1 MGMRTSKQARK
12 REKRVRRGPRYWV
25 LSIGAMG
32 ALVAFTVGDSRAVA
46 VGYARGAKAAAFA
59 QTQGQ
64 TRAQVRRFDIPA
76 GTLEAVLKQFESLTG
91 LGVLIPDEKMRELPS
106 QGVAGAY
113 TPEQALAQLLSGTG
127 VTFRRT
133 DALTLTLEIQ
143 AAPESVEVVDRA
155 TTISSPKYTEPLRD
169 IPQTITVIPK
179 AIIEQQGATTLRDVL
194 RNVPGLTMTAGEG
207 GAPAGDNLTLRGFSA
222 RNDIFVDGVR
232 DLGPQSRDP
241 FNLEQVEVVKGPGS
255 AYTGRGSA
263 GGAINLTSK
272 TPGLTPAFGGTL
284 SLGNAG
290 MKRATADLNAPLA
303 RLGLGE
309 RTAFRLSLLAHDAGV
324 AGRDVVEEE
333 RWGVAP
339 SLAFNVGRRT
349 RVTLSYFH
357 LSQDNIS
364 DYGIPWVP
372 NTNNVLVE
380 YRDRPAPVPRDTF
393 YGFRDRD
400 HEKLRSSLTTFRLE
414 HDFDD
419 RLRLTNQL
427 RYGHST
433 RDSMATPPR
442 FANVNS
448 TVINREMRSWLTE
461 DDIWDNQTDMRASF
475 ETGPISHMLVTGL
488 ALTRERNVR
497 RTRTAPNAQTT
508 LLNPNPNDVFT
519 GAILLNPFVG
529 DITADSQAVYAFD
542 TARVGE
548 KWEFNGGLRW
558 DRFDAEGVTVGT
570 TSAAGVFTAGS
581 PVARIDR
588 MLSGRAGVVFK
599 PRPEGS
605 VYAAY
610 GTSLSPSLEGL
621 SYGTA
626 NTAIDPEKTYTLEAG
641 SKWEMFGSRLL
652 LTGAVFR
659 VEKTNARTPGLP
671 GEPPQVLD
679 GRQRVEGVEL
689 SASGSP
695 VRGWQ
700 LLAAYTF
707 LDSEIVE
714 SNTAAEVGR
723 EILNTP
729 RNSFSLWT
737 TYHSP
742 WRLELG
748 GGLRFVG
755 RRFGN
760 NINTRQVEG
769 YWLLDLMA
777 AYPLSH
783 HVDLRLNVN
792 NLTDEYYFDRLGGG
806 HLVPGAA
813 RTVQLSTAFRF

>member
-1 MGMRTSKQARK
+1 MHAQKG
-12 REKRVRRGPRYWV
+12 REKRKRRSRCWV
-25 LSIGAMG
+25 LKLGAMG
-32 ALVAFTVGDSRAVA
+32 ALVAFTVGNSRAVA
-46 VGYARGAKAAAFA
+46 IGYACRTEAAVVSTQA
-59 QTQGQ
+59 QDK
-64 TRAQVRRFDIPA
+64 AQVLRFDIPA
-76 GTLEAVLKQFESLTG
+76 GTLEEALNVFQRLTG
-91 LGVLIPDEKMRELPS
+91 LQVVIPDEKLRGISSP
-106 QGVAGAY
+106 GVSGAY
-113 TPEQALAQLLSGTG
+113 TPEQGLAQILNGTG
-127 VTFRRT
+127 VTYRRT
-133 DALTLTLEIQ
+133 ASDTLTLEIQ
-143 AAPESVEVVDRA
+143 AAPESVEVVGR
-155 TTISSPKYTEPLRD
+155 TSPLSSPKYSEPLRD
-169 IPQTITVIPK
+169 IPQTVTVIPK
-179 AIIEQQGATTLRDVL
+179 DVIVKQGATTLRDVL

-263 GGAINLTSK
+263 GGTINLTSK
-272 TPGLTPAFGGTL
+272 APGPTGSYGGTL
-284 SLGNAG
+284 VLGNAG
-290 MKRATADLNAPLA
+290 MKRATADLNAPLG

-309 RTAFRLSLLAHDAGV
+309 GTAFRLNLLAHDSGV

-333 RWGVAP
+333 RWGAAP
-339 SLAFNVGRRT
+339 SLAFSPDART

-357 LSQDNIS
+357 LQQDNVS
-364 DYGIPWVP
+364 DYGIPWVTA
-372 NTNNVLVE
+372 TNNVLSE

-400 HEKLRSSLTTFRLE
+400 REKLRSDLATFRL
-414 HDFDD
+414 D
-419 RLRLTNQL
+419 REFNDNLRLGNQL
-427 RYGHST
+427 RYGRST
-433 RDSMATPPR
+433 RDSVATPPR
-442 FANVNS
+442 FASNDS

-461 DDIWDNQTDMRASF
+461 DDIWDNQTDLRAAF
-475 ETGPISHMLVTGL
+475 KTGEVEHTLVTGL

-497 RTRTAPNAQTT
+497 WLRTAPNAQTT
-508 LLNPNPNDVFT
+508 LLDPNTEDVYT
-519 GAILLNPFVG
+519 GAVTLNPFAG
-529 DITADSQAVYAFD
+529 DITADSQALYAFD
-542 TARVGE
+542 TARVGK

-558 DRFDAEGVTVGT
+558 ERFDAAGVAVGA
-570 TSAAGVFTAGS
+570 TSAANAFTPGA

-588 MLSGRAGVVFK
+588 MFSFRAGAVFK
-599 PRPEGS
+599 PKEEGS
-605 VYAAY
+605 IYAAY

-626 NTAIDPEKTYTLEAG
+626 NTAIDPEKTYTFEAG
-641 SKWEMFGSRLL
+641 SKWELFKSRIL

-689 SASGSP
+689 SASGRV

-700 LLAAYTF
+700 LFAGYTF

-714 SNTAAEVGR
+714 SNTAAEIGK

-729 RNSFSLWT
+729 RNSLSLWT
-737 TYHSP
+737 TYDTP
-742 WRLELG
+742 WKLELG
-748 GGLRFVG
+748 GGARFVG

-777 AYPLSH
+777 SYPLAR

-792 NLTDEYYFDRLGGG
+792 NLTDEYYFDRIGGG

-813 RTVQLSTAFRF
+813 RTVTLSTSFNF

>member
-1 MGMRTSKQARK
+1 MRTHQNVQKNRK
-12 REKRVRRGPRYWV
+12 KGRRGPRYWV
-25 LSIGAMG
+25 LSIGTMG
-32 ALVAFTVGDSRAVA
+32 ALVAFTVGNSRAVA
-46 VGYARGAKAAAFA
+46 LGYARHAAAA
-59 QTQGQ
+59 AIGSQDQG
-64 TRAQVRRFDIPA
+64 RSQVRRFDIPP
-76 GTLEAVLKQFESLTG
+76 GTLETVLSTFQSLTG
-91 LGVLIPDEKMRELPS
+91 LRVIIPNDAMRGLSSPGVS
-106 QGVAGAY
+106 GAH
-113 TPEQALAQLLSGTG
+113 TVEQALTQLLAGTG
-127 VTFRRT
+127 VAYRHIAPETV
-133 DALTLTLEIQ
+133 TLEIQ
-143 AAPESVEVVDRA
+143 AAPESVEVIERA
-155 TTISSPKYTEPLRD
+155 SPLSSPKYTEPLRD
-169 IPQTITVIPK
+169 IPQTITVIPREV
-179 AIIEQQGATTLRDVL
+179 IEEQGATTLRDVL

-272 TPGLTPAFGGTL
+272 TPGFTPSFGGTL
-284 SLGNAG
+284 NLGNAR

-309 RTAFRLSLLAHDAGV
+309 RTALRLNLLAHDSGV

-339 SLAFNVGRRT
+339 SLGFSLGGRT
-349 RVTLSYFH
+349 RVTLGYFH
-357 LSQDNIS
+357 LRQDNIS

-372 NTNNVLVE
+372 VTNNVLVE
-380 YRDRPAPVPRDTF
+380 HRDRPAPVPRDTF
-393 YGFRDRD
+393 YGFKDRDR
-400 HEKLRSSLTTFRLE
+400 EGLRSDLATFRLE

-419 RLRLTNQL
+419 NLRLVNQF

-442 FANVNS
+442 FANADS

-461 DDIWDNQTDMRASF
+461 DDIWDNQSDLRAGF
-475 ETGPISHMLVTGL
+475 GTGAVRHTLVTGL
-488 ALTRERNVR
+488 ALTRERNRR
-497 RTRTAPNAQTT
+497 RTRTAANAQTT
-508 LLNPNPNDVFT
+508 LLDPNPNDVFT
-519 GAILLNPFVG
+519 GAITLNPFAG
-529 DITADSQAVYAFD
+529 DITADSQALYAFD
-542 TARVGE
+542 TARVGK

-570 TSAAGVFTAGS
+570 TTAAGVFTPGA
-581 PVARIDR
+581 PVARVDR
-588 MLSGRAGVVFK
+588 MLSFRAGAVFK
-599 PRPEGS
+599 PREEGS

-626 NTAIDPEKTYTLEAG
+626 NTAIAPEKTYTFEAG

-652 LTGAVFR
+652 LSGAVFR

-679 GRQRVEGVEL
+679 GEQRVDGVEL
-689 SASGSP
+689 SASGRV

-700 LLAAYTF
+700 LFAAYTF
-707 LDSEIVE
+707 LDSEIVK
-714 SNTAAEVGR
+714 SNTPAEVGR

-737 TYHSP
+737 TYTSR
-742 WRLELG
+742 WRLEVG
-748 GGLRFVG
+748 GGARFVG

-777 AYPLSH
+777 SYPLSR
-783 HVDLRLNVN
+783 HVDLRLNIN

-813 RTVQLSTAFRF
+813 RSVMLSTGFRF

>member
-1 MGMRTSKQARK
+1 
-12 REKRVRRGPRYWV
+12 
-25 LSIGAMG
+25 MG
-32 ALVAFTVGDSRAVA
+32 ALLAFTVGNSRAVC
-46 VGYARGAKAAAFA
+46 VGYARRADAPVASA
-59 QTQGQ
+59 QTRD
-64 TRAQVRRFDIPA
+64 RARVLPFDIPA
-76 GTLEAVLKQFESLTG
+76 GTLETALNAFQRLTG
-91 LGVLIPDEKMRELPS
+91 LRVIITNESMRGLASPGVS
-106 QGVAGAY
+106 GAH
-113 TPEQALAQLLSGTG
+113 TAEQALAQILAGTG
-127 VTFRRT
+127 VTYRRSAP
-133 DALTLTLEIQ
+133 DTLTLEIQ
-143 AAPESVEVVDRA
+143 AAPESVEVVGR
-155 TTISSPKYTEPLRD
+155 TSPLSSPKYSEPLRD
-169 IPQTITVIPK
+169 IPQTITVIPQDVIVK
-179 AIIEQQGATTLRDVL
+179 QGATTLRDVL

-272 TPGLTPAFGGTL
+272 SPGPTPSYGGTL
-284 SLGNAG
+284 VLGNAG
-290 MKRATADLNAPLA
+290 MKRGTADLNAPLG

-309 RTAFRLSLLAHDAGV
+309 STAFRLNLLSHDSGV
-324 AGRDVVEEE
+324 AGRDVSEEE
-333 RWGVAP
+333 RWGAAP
-339 SLAFNVGRRT
+339 SLAFSPDPRT

-357 LSQDNIS
+357 LEQDNLS

-372 NTNNVLVE
+372 ATNNALAAH
-380 YRDRPAPVPRDTF
+380 RDRPAPVPRGTF
-393 YGFRDRD
+393 YGFRERDR
-400 HEKLRSSLTTFRLE
+400 EKLRSDLATFRL
-414 HDFDD
+414 D
-419 RLRLTNQL
+419 REFNDNLRLSNQL
-427 RYGHST
+427 RYGRST

-442 FANVNS
+442 FASNDS

-461 DDIWDNQTDMRASF
+461 DDIWDNQADLRAAF
-475 ETGPISHMLVTGL
+475 DTGKVGHTLVAGL

-497 RTRTAPNAQTT
+497 RLRTAPNAQTT
-508 LLNPNPNDVFT
+508 LLNPNAGDAYT
-519 GAILLNPFVG
+519 GAITLNPFAG
-529 DITADSQAVYAFD
+529 DITADSQALYAFD
-542 TARVGE
+542 TARVGK

-558 DRFDAEGVTVGT
+558 DRFDAAGVPVGT
-570 TSAAGVFTAGS
+570 TSAAGVFAPGA
-581 PVARIDR
+581 PVSRVDR
-588 MLSGRAGVVFK
+588 MFSFRAGAVFK
-599 PRPEGS
+599 PREEGS

-626 NTAIDPEKTYTLEAG
+626 NTAIDPEKTYTFEAG

-652 LTGAVFR
+652 LAGAVFR

-679 GRQRVEGVEL
+679 GRQRVDGVEL
-689 SASGSP
+689 SASGR
-695 VRGWQ
+695 VARGWQ
-700 LLAAYTF
+700 LFAGYTF
-707 LDSEIVE
+707 LDSEIVR

-737 TYHSP
+737 TYDTP
-742 WRLELG
+742 WKLELG
-748 GGLRFVG
+748 GGARFVG

-760 NINTRQVEG
+760 NTNTRQVEG

-777 AYPLSH
+777 SYPLSR
-783 HVDLRLNVN
+783 HVELRLNVN
-792 NLTDEYYFDRLGGG
+792 NLTDEYYFDRIGGG

-813 RTVQLSTAFRF
+813 RTATVSTSFNF

>member
-1 MGMRTSKQARK
+1 MKAHNQVQKSRK
-12 REKRVRRGPRYWV
+12 KGRRGPRYWV
-25 LSIGAMG
+25 LSIGTMG
-32 ALVAFTVGDSRAVA
+32 ALVAFTVGNSRAVA
-46 VGYARGAKAAAFA
+46 VGYARH
-59 QTQGQ
+59 QTVATVHARGQGQ
-64 TRAQVRRFDIPA
+64 SQVRRFDIPA
-76 GTLEAVLKQFESLTG
+76 GTLETVLSTFQSLTG
-91 LGVLIPDEKMRELPS
+91 LRVLIPNETMRGLSSP
-106 QGVAGAY
+106 GVAGAY
-113 TPEQALAQLLSGTG
+113 TAEQALEQLLKGTG
-127 VTFRRT
+127 ISYHRA
-133 DALTLTLEIQ
+133 DAETLTLEIQ
-143 AAPESVEVVDRA
+143 AAPETVEVIERTA
-155 TTISSPKYTEPLRD
+155 PLSSPKYTEPLRD

-179 AIIEQQGATTLRDVL
+179 EVIEQQGATTLRDVL

-263 GGAINLTSK
+263 GGTINLTSK
-272 TPGLTPAFGGTL
+272 SPSLTPSFGGTL

-290 MKRATADLNAPLA
+290 MKRATADINAPLA

-309 RTAFRLSLLAHDAGV
+309 RTAFRLNLLAHDSGV
-324 AGRDVVEEE
+324 AGRDVVGEE

-339 SLAFNVGRRT
+339 SLAFSLGART
-349 RVTLSYFH
+349 RLTLSYFH
-357 LSQDNIS
+357 LQQDNVS

-372 NTNNVLVE
+372 VTNNALVE
-380 YRDRPAPVPRDTF
+380 YRDQPAPVPRNTF
-393 YGFRDRD
+393 YGFKDRD
-400 HEKLRSSLTTFRLE
+400 HEKLRSDLATFRLE

-419 RLRLTNQL
+419 NLRVVNQL
-427 RYGHST
+427 RYGRST
-433 RDSMATPPR
+433 RDSLATPPR
-442 FANVNS
+442 FADVNS
-448 TVINREMRSWLTE
+448 TVINRELRSWLTE
-461 DDIWDNQTDMRASF
+461 DDIWDNQTDLRATFS
-475 ETGPISHMLVTGL
+475 TGPVNHTLVTGL

-497 RTRTAPNAQTT
+497 RLRTAPNAQTT
-508 LLNPNPNDVFT
+508 LFNPNANDVYT
-519 GAILLNPFVG
+519 GTILLNPFVG
-529 DITADSQAVYAFD
+529 DITADSQALYAFD
-542 TARVGE
+542 TARFGE
-548 KWEFNGGLRW
+548 RWEFNGGLRW

-570 TSAAGVFTAGS
+570 TSATGLFTSGS
-581 PVARIDR
+581 PVARVDR
-588 MLSGRAGVVFK
+588 MLSWRAGAVFK

-605 VYAAY
+605 IYAAY

-626 NTAIDPEKTYTLEAG
+626 NTAIDPEKTYTFEAG

-679 GRQRVEGVEL
+679 GEQRVEGVEL
-689 SASGSP
+689 SASGRV

-700 LLAAYTF
+700 LFAAYTF
-707 LDSEIVE
+707 LDSEIVK

-737 TYHSP
+737 TYNSP
-742 WRLELG
+742 WKLELG
-748 GGLRFVG
+748 GGVRYVG
-755 RRFGN
+755 SRFGN
-760 NINTRQVEG
+760 NINTRQVDG
-769 YWLLDLMA
+769 YWLVDLMA
-777 AYPLSH
+777 SYPLSR

-792 NLTDEYYFDRLGGG
+792 NLTDAYYFDRIGGG

-813 RTVQLSTAFRF
+813 RTVMLSTGFRF

>member
-1 MGMRTSKQARK
+1 MKTRQHMQKNRK
-12 REKRVRRGPRYWV
+12 KARRGPRYWV
-25 LSIGAMG
+25 VSIGTMG
-32 ALVAFTVGDSRAVA
+32 ALVAFTVGNSHAVA
-46 VGYARGAKAAAFA
+46 LGYARRAPAAVTAYGP
-59 QTQGQ
+59 QTQG
-64 TRAQVRRFDIPA
+64 RAQARRFDIPA
-76 GTLEAVLKQFESLTG
+76 GTLETVLTTFQSLTG
-91 LGVLIPDEKMRELPS
+91 LQVIIPNDAMRGISSPGVS
-106 QGVAGAY
+106 GAY
-113 TPEQALAQLLSGTG
+113 TAEQALAQLLTGTG
-127 VTFRRT
+127 LAYRHT
-133 DALTLTLEIQ
+133 AAETLTLEIQ
-143 AAPESVEVVDRA
+143 AAHESVEVTER
-155 TTISSPKYTEPLRD
+155 TSPLSSPKYTAPLRD
-169 IPQTITVIPK
+169 IPQTITVIPREV
-179 AIIEQQGATTLRDVL
+179 IEEQGATTLRDVL

-241 FNLEQVEVVKGPGS
+241 FNIEQVEVVKGPGS

-272 TPGLTPAFGGTL
+272 TPGFTPSYGGTL
-284 SLGNAG
+284 NLGNAR
-290 MKRATADLNAPLA
+290 MKRATADINAPLA

-309 RTAFRLSLLAHDAGV
+309 RTSFRLNLLAHDSGV

-339 SLAFNVGRRT
+339 SLGFSLGGRT
-349 RVTLSYFH
+349 RVTLGYFH
-357 LSQDNIS
+357 LRQDNVS

-372 NTNNVLVE
+372 ATNNALAE

-393 YGFRDRD
+393 YGFKERDR
-400 HEKLRSSLTTFRLE
+400 ERLRSDLATFRLE
-414 HDFDD
+414 HDYDD
-419 RLRLTNQL
+419 NLRLTNQL
-427 RYGHST
+427 RYGRST

-442 FANVNS
+442 FADVNS

-461 DDIWDNQTDMRASF
+461 DDIWDNQTDLRASF
-475 ETGPISHMLVTGL
+475 GTGGVRHTLVTGL
-488 ALTRERNVR
+488 ALTRERNQRV
-497 RTRTAPNAQTT
+497 TRTAANAQTT
-508 LLNPNPNDVFT
+508 LLDPNPNDVFT
-519 GAILLNPFVG
+519 GPILLNPFAG
-529 DITADSQAVYAFD
+529 DITADSQALYAFD

-570 TSAAGVFTAGS
+570 TTAGVFAPGA
-581 PVARIDR
+581 PVARVDR
-588 MLSGRAGVVFK
+588 MLSFRAGAVFK

-626 NTAIDPEKTYTLEAG
+626 TAAIEPEKTYTFEAG

-652 LTGAVFR
+652 LSGALFR

-679 GRQRVEGVEL
+679 GEQRVDGVEV
-689 SASGSP
+689 SASGSV

-700 LLAAYTF
+700 LFAAYTL
-707 LDSEIVE
+707 LDSEIVK
-714 SNTAAEVGR
+714 SNTPAEVGR

-737 TYHSP
+737 TYTSRR
-742 WRLELG
+742 RLEVG
-748 GGLRFVG
+748 GGARFVG

-760 NINTRQVEG
+760 NTNTRQVEG

-777 AYPLSH
+777 SYPLSRNI
-783 HVDLRLNVN
+783 DLRLNIN
-792 NLTDEYYFDRLGGG
+792 NLTDEYYFDRIGGG

-813 RTVQLSTAFRF
+813 RTVMLSTGFRF

>member
-1 MGMRTSKQARK
+1 MHAQKS
-12 REKRVRRGPRYWV
+12 RERRRRRSRCWV
-25 LSIGAMG
+25 LKVGVLG
-32 ALVAFTVGDSRAVA
+32 ALVAFTVGNSRAVA
-46 VGYARGAKAAAFA
+46 IGYARHADAAAASTQA
-59 QTQGQ
+59 QGRTQ
-64 TRAQVRRFDIPA
+64 ALRFDIPA
-76 GTLEAVLKQFESLTG
+76 GTLEAALAAFQNLTG
-91 LGVLIPDEKMRELPS
+91 LRVLIPDEKMRGIS
-106 QGVAGAY
+106 STGVSGAY
-113 TPEQALAQLLSGTG
+113 TPEQALAQILNGTG

-133 DALTLTLEIQ
+133 APDTLTLEIQ
-143 AAPESVEVVDRA
+143 AAPESVEVVGR
-155 TTISSPKYTEPLRD
+155 TSPLSSSKYTEPLRD
-169 IPQTITVIPK
+169 IPQTVTVIPK
-179 AIIEQQGATTLRDVL
+179 DVIVKQGATTLRDVL

-263 GGAINLTSK
+263 GGTINLTSK
-272 TPGLTPAFGGTL
+272 APGPTGSYGGTL
-284 SLGNAG
+284 VLGNAG
-290 MKRATADLNAPLA
+290 MKRGTADLNAPLA
-303 RLGLGE
+303 RLGMGE
-309 RTAFRLSLLAHDAGV
+309 RTALRLNLLAHDSGV

-333 RWGVAP
+333 RWGAAP
-339 SLAFNVGRRT
+339 SLAFSPDART

-357 LSQDNIS
+357 LQQDNVS
-364 DYGIPWVP
+364 DYGIPWVTA
-372 NTNNVLVE
+372 TNNALRE

-393 YGFRDRD
+393 YGFRERDR
-400 HEKLRSSLTTFRLE
+400 EQLRSDLATFRL
-414 HDFDD
+414 D
-419 RLRLTNQL
+419 REFNDNLRLSNQL
-427 RYGHST
+427 RYGRST

-442 FANVNS
+442 FASDAS

-461 DDIWDNQTDMRASF
+461 DDIWDNQTDLRAAF
-475 ETGPISHMLVTGL
+475 KTGEVEHTLVTGL

-497 RTRTAPNAQTT
+497 WLRTAPNSQTT
-508 LLNPNPNDVFT
+508 LLNPNTEDTYT
-519 GAILLNPFVG
+519 GAITLNPFVG
-529 DITADSQAVYAFD
+529 DITADSQALYAFD
-542 TARVGE
+542 TARVGK

-558 DRFDAEGVTVGT
+558 DRFDAAGVAVGT
-570 TSAAGVFTAGS
+570 TNATTGAFTPGAS
-581 PVARIDR
+581 VARVDR
-588 MLSGRAGVVFK
+588 MFSFRAGAVFK
-599 PRPEGS
+599 PKEEGS
-605 VYAAY
+605 IYAAY

-626 NTAIDPEKTYTLEAG
+626 NALIDPEKTYTFEAG
-641 SKWEMFGSRLL
+641 SKWEVFGSRLL

-679 GRQRVEGVEL
+679 GRQRVSGAEL
-689 SASGSP
+689 SASGRV

-700 LLAAYTF
+700 LFAGYTF
-707 LDSEIVE
+707 LDSEIVR
-714 SNTAAEVGR
+714 SNTAAEVGK

-737 TYHSP
+737 TYDTP
-742 WRLELG
+742 WKLELG
-748 GGLRFVG
+748 GGARFVG

-777 AYPLSH
+777 SYPLSR

-813 RTVQLSTAFRF
+813 RTVTLSTSFNF